1 MLSKEEQEMIQ
12 QLCETSPEAAKV
24 RDLLH
29 KEKQLQ
35 LSMISH
41 EIRNPV
47 TLINSLTQLMG
58 TTYPEVKGSRHWNNL
73 VDNIQFLRVLLAQLS
88 DYNNSQKL
96 KRTEFNLYRMLLSY
110 VDSIRMPLAQQ
121 NINITFSK
129 HGPVPAFLMDRE
141 KITQVLM
148 NLIRN
153 AVEALEEMDEGHEGE
168 IHVALH
174 ADFDYVTVSIKD
186 NGPGIPEEYLSTLF
200 DFFVTHKQ
208 EGTGLGL
215 AICKN
220 IVEAHHGTLKVA
232 SVLGEGAEFIMK
244 LPILYR

>member
-1 MLSKEEQEMIQ
+1 MLSKEEQEKIQ
-12 QLCETSPEAAKV
+12 QLCEESPQAAQV
-24 RDLLH
+24 RELLH

-58 TTYPEVKGSRHWNNL
+58 TTYPEITGSQHWSNL
-73 VDNIQFLRVLLAQLS
+73 IENIQFLRVLLGQIS

-96 KRTEFNLYRMLLSY
+96 KRTEFNLYRMLESY
-110 VDSIRMPLAQQ
+110 LNSIRYTLEEQ
-121 NINITFSK
+121 NISLTFTK
-129 HGPVPAFLMDRE
+129 RGAVPAFLMDRE
-141 KITQVLM
+141 KITQVFM

-153 AVEALEEMDEGHEGE
+153 AAEALEEMGENHQGE
-168 IHVALH
+168 IQVVMT
-174 ADFDYVTVSIKD
+174 ADFDFVTVAIKD
-186 NGPGIPEEYLSTLF
+186 NGPGIPEEYLPTLF
-200 DFFVTHKQ
+200 DFFVTHKKD
-208 EGTGLGL
+208 GTGLGL

-220 IVEAHHGTLKVA
+220 IIEAHQGTMKVE
-232 SVLGEGAEFIMK
+232 SKPGSGATFIIK